1 MKASWKTGLS
11 FGLTSGVITTLGLM
25 VGLHAGTHSRA
36 VVLGGILTIAVADA
50 LSDSMGIHLAEESRN
65 SGPAAEI
72 WEATLATF
80 AAKFV
85 IAGTFVVPV
94 VMRPLDQA
102 IVVSLIWG
110 VFLLTVLSFFIA
122 RAQAIAPW
130 KVIGEHLFIALC
142 VVAITHAVG
151 EWVQGFVDAEQHG
164 RFNE

>member
-50 LSDSMGIHLAEESRN
+50 LSDAMGIHLAEESKN
-65 SGPAAEI
+65 SGPASHV

-80 AAKFV
+80 AVKFV

-94 VMRPLDQA
+94 LTCPLDQA
-102 IVVSLIWG
+102 IVISIAWG
-110 VFLLTVLSFFIA
+110 LFLLTALSFFVA
-122 RAQAIAPW
+122 RAQAISPW
-130 KVIGEHLFIALC
+130 KVIGEHLLIALC
-142 VVAITHAVG
+142 VVAITHVVG
-151 EWVQGFVDAEQHG
+151 DWVQGWME
-164 RFNE
+164 

>member
-50 LSDSMGIHLAEESRN
+50 LSDAMGIHLAEESKN
-65 SGPAAEI
+65 SGPASHV

-94 VMRPLDQA
+94 LTRPLDQA
-102 IVVSLIWG
+102 IVISIVWG
-110 VFLLTVLSFFIA
+110 LFLLTALSFYVA
-122 RAQAIAPW
+122 RAQAISPW
-130 KVIGEHLFIALC
+130 KVIGEHLLIALC
-142 VVAITHAVG
+142 VVVITHVVG
-151 EWVQGFVDAEQHG
+151 DWVQGWAE
-164 RFNE
+164 

>member
-50 LSDSMGIHLAEESRN
+50 LSDAMGIHLAEESKN
-65 SGPAAEI
+65 SGPASHV

-85 IAGTFVVPV
+85 ISGTFVVPV
-94 VMRPLDQA
+94 LTRPLDQA
-102 IVVSLIWG
+102 IVISIIWG
-110 VFLLTVLSFFIA
+110 LFLLTTLSFFVA
-122 RAQAIAPW
+122 RAQAISPW
-130 KVIGEHLFIALC
+130 KVIGEHLLIALF

-151 EWVQGFVDAEQHG
+151 DWAQGFVEAE
-164 RFNE
+164 

>member
-50 LSDSMGIHLAEESRN
+50 LSDSMGIHLAEESKN
-65 SGPAAEI
+65 SGQAGDI

-94 VMRPLDQA
+94 SVRPLDQA
-102 IVVSLIWG
+102 IIISVIWG
-110 VFLLTVLSFFIA
+110 LFLLTTLSFFVA
-122 RAQAIAPW
+122 RAQAIPPW

-151 EWVQGFVDAEQHG
+151 DWAQGLGEAE
-164 RFNE
+164 

>member
-50 LSDSMGIHLAEESRN
+50 LSDAMGIHLAEESKN
-65 SGPAAEI
+65 SGPASHV

-94 VMRPLDQA
+94 LTRPLDQA
-102 IVVSLIWG
+102 IVISIVWG
-110 VFLLTVLSFFIA
+110 LFLLTVLSFFVA
-122 RAQAIAPW
+122 RAQSIAPW
-130 KVIGEHLFIALC
+130 KVIGEHLTIALC
-142 VVAITHAVG
+142 VVAITHVVG
-151 EWVQGFVDAEQHG
+151 DWAQGWME
-164 RFNE
+164 

>member
-1 MKASWKTGLS
+1 MKVSWKTGLS

-50 LSDSMGIHLAEESRN
+50 LSDAMGIHLAEESKN
-65 SGPAAEI
+65 SGPASHV

-94 VMRPLDQA
+94 LVFPLDQA
-102 IVVSLIWG
+102 IVISIIWG
-110 VFLLTVLSFFIA
+110 LFLLTALSFFVA
-122 RAQAIAPW
+122 RAQSIAPW
-130 KVIGEHLFIALC
+130 KVIGEHLLIALC
-142 VVAITHAVG
+142 VVAITHVVG
-151 EWVQGFVDAEQHG
+151 DWVQSWAE
-164 RFNE
+164 

>member
-1 MKASWKTGLS
+1 MNQAWKTGLS

-36 VVLGGILTIAVADA
+36 AVLGGILTIAFADA
-50 LSDSMGIHLAEESRN
+50 LSDAMGIHLMEESKN
-65 SGPAAEI
+65 TGPARAI

-94 VMRPLDQA
+94 LARPLDQA
-102 IVVSLIWG
+102 IVISVIWG
-110 VFLLTVLSFFIA
+110 LLLLTGLSFFVA
-122 RAQAIAPW
+122 RVQAISPW
-130 KVIGEHLFIALC
+130 KVIGEHVFIALC

-151 EWVQGFVDAEQHG
+151 DWAPGFVDAE
-164 RFNE
+164 

>member
-50 LSDSMGIHLAEESRN
+50 LSDAMGIHLAEESKN
-65 SGPAAEI
+65 SGPASHV

-94 VMRPLDQA
+94 LTRPLDQA
-102 IVVSLIWG
+102 IVISIVWG
-110 VFLLTVLSFFIA
+110 LFLLTALSFFVA
-122 RAQAIAPW
+122 RAQSIAPW
-130 KVIGEHLFIALC
+130 KVIGEHLLIALC
-142 VVAITHAVG
+142 VVVITHVVG
-151 EWVQGFVDAEQHG
+151 DWVRGFVEAE
-164 RFNE
+164 

>member
-50 LSDSMGIHLAEESRN
+50 LSDAMGMHLAEESKN
-65 SGPAAEI
+65 SGPASHV

-85 IAGTFVVPV
+85 IAGSFVVPV
-94 VMRPLDQA
+94 LTRPLDQA
-102 IVVSLIWG
+102 IVISIVWG
-110 VFLLTVLSFFIA
+110 LFLLTALSVFVA
-122 RAQAIAPW
+122 RAQSIAPW
-130 KVIGEHLFIALC
+130 KVIGEHLIIALC
-142 VVAITHAVG
+142 VVAITHVVG
-151 EWVQGFVDAEQHG
+151 DWVRGFVEAE
-164 RFNE
+164 

>member
-50 LSDSMGIHLAEESRN
+50 LSDAMGIHLAEESKN
-65 SGPAAEI
+65 SGPASHV

-94 VMRPLDQA
+94 LTRPLDQA
-102 IVVSLIWG
+102 IVISIAWG
-110 VFLLTVLSFFIA
+110 LFLLTALSFFVA
-122 RAQAIAPW
+122 RAQAISPW
-130 KVIGEHLFIALC
+130 KVIGEHLLIALC
-142 VVAITHAVG
+142 VVAITHVVG
-151 EWVQGFVDAEQHG
+151 DWVQGWKE
-164 RFNE
+164 